1 MTLFLEHVQEKV
13 LIDGTKP
20 TMLLPFALLET

>member
-13 LIDGTKP
+13 LIDGTKLM
-20 TMLLPFALLET
+20 MLLLFVLLET